1 MTGMLD
7 DAHVITSQADLW
19 AIVGEPSERVLL
31 KELPAFSERASAFVA
46 SSPFLLLATT
56 AADGTCDVSPKG
68 GPPGFARVLDDHRLV
83 IPEFQGNRRLDGV
96 HNLVERPG
104 VATLFVVPGI
114 TETLR
119 VNGFAT
125 LTRDPAL
132 LELTAVDG
140 KAPWFVVDVRV
151 TQVFS
156 HCAKAFLR
164 SYLWQPERWP
174 DAAAVRSPSI
184 SIAEAAEREARS
196 EADVRREVECEY
208 LPELY

>member
-1 MTGMLD
+1 MLD

-83 IPEFQGNRRLDGV
+83 IPEFPGNRRLDGV

-132 LELTAVDG
+132 LELTAIDG

-174 DAAAVRSPSI
+174 DAAEVRSPSI
-184 SIAEAAEREARS
+184 SIAEAAERQARS
-196 EADVRREVECEY
+196 EADVRREAEREY

>member
-1 MTGMLD
+1 VSGMLD

-19 AIVGEPSERVLL
+19 AIVGEPVERVLL

-46 SSPFLLLATT
+46 SSPFLLLATA

-83 IPEFQGNRRLDGV
+83 IPEFPGNRRLDGV

-140 KAPWFVVDVRV
+140 RAPWFVVDVRV
-151 TQVFS
+151 AQVFS
-156 HCAKAFLR
+156 HCSKAFLR

-174 DAAAVRSPSI
+174 DAGAVRSPSI
-184 SIAEAAEREARS
+184 SIAEAAAREART
-196 EADVRREVECEY
+196 EADVRREAERGY

>member
-1 MTGMLD
+1 MLD
-7 DAHVITSQADLW
+7 DPHAITSQADLW
-19 AIVGEPSERVLL
+19 SIVGEPLERVLR
-31 KELPAFSERASAFVA
+31 KELPGFSERASAFVA

-83 IPEFQGNRRLDGV
+83 IPEFPGNRRFDGV

-104 VATLFVVPGI
+104 AATLFVVPGI

-125 LTRDPAL
+125 LTRDPEL

-140 KAPWFVVDVRV
+140 KTPWFVIDLRVR
-151 TQVFS
+151 QVFS
-156 HCAKAFLR
+156 HCAKAFMR
-164 SYLWQPERWP
+164 SFLWEPERWP
-174 DAAAVRSPSI
+174 DVDAVRSPSMT
-184 SIAEAAEREARS
+184 IAEAAEREARP
-196 EADVRREVECEY
+196 EADVRREVEREY
-208 LPELY
+208 LPKLY